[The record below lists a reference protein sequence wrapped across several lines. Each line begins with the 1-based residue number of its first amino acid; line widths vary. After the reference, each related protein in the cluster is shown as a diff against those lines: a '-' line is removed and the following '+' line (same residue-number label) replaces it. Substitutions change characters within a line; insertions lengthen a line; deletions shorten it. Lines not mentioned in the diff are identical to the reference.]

1 MNSLLRYLRAL
12 WGALRLTLRGET
24 YQPPVAPQSPLTAWI
39 SRYAILVDA
48 VLRAANQSGVDQAQR
63 KQVKLKLDGRPMSFE
78 TALMTLK
85 FHAVEEYPSLVR
97 AGSGRGVQTT
107 LYATNMNDRYWI
119 SRMAEAPEL
128 QKSDVQQALKDLDAH
143 LDAIPKLD

>member
-1 MNSLLRYLRAL
+1 MVMLRRYLHAF
-12 WGALRLTLRGET
+12 WGALRMTVRGEVYT
-24 YQPPVAPQSPLTAWI
+24 PPPTPQSPLIAWI
-39 SRYAILVDA
+39 SQYAMLVDV
-48 VLRAANQSGVDQAQR
+48 VLRTANLNGVDQATR
-63 KQVKLKLDGRPMSFE
+63 KQVKLRLDGRPMSLE

-85 FHAVEEYPSLVR
+85 FHAVQEYPSLIQQ
-97 AGSGRGVQTT
+97 GTGRGVQNT

-128 QKSDVQQALKDLDAH
+128 QNPDLLKALAALETH